1 MWRYSAMSL
10 SIKVEKKTGFAI
22 LILRGKLDATTSP
35 ELDKKIKSLIKEGY
49 KKLICDLKELSY
61 ISSAGVGV
69 FSYAKSELIKQG
81 GDIIFAN
88 AQKSV
93 LNVINLLG
101 FGKILK
107 FYPTIEEAVNSIK

>member
-1 MWRYSAMSL
+1 MSIF
-10 SIKVEKKTGFAI
+10 IKVDKRDNFVI
-22 LILRGKLDATTSP
+22 LFLKGKLDATTSP
-35 ELDKKIKSLIKEGY
+35 DLDNRIKSLVKDGY
-49 KKLICDLKELSY
+49 KKFLCELSGLSY

-69 FSYAKSELIKQG
+69 FSYAKSELIKRG

-88 AQKSV
+88 AQKGV

-107 FYPTIEEAVNSIK
+107 FYSTIDDAISSIK